1 MSLDHEEMMRCA
13 PGATLRKGKGNS
25 SMVSN
30 INLKSHFLKYCIQLE
45 HTAKDRN
52 IKHFSKVC
60 HLTDKV
66 FWSTV

>member
-30 INLKSHFLKYCIQLE
+30 INLKSHLLNYCVQLE
-45 HTAKDRN
+45 CTAKNQN

-60 HLTDKV
+60 HWADKV
-66 FWSTV
+66 F